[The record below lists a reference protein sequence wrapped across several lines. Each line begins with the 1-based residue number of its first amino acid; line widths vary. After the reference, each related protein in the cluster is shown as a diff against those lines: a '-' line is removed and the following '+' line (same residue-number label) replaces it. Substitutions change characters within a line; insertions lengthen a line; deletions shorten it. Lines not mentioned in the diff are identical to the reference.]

1 VIAEVLVLVAAG
13 SLAGAMNAVA
23 GGGSFVSFPAL
34 ILAGVPP
41 VAANASSTV
50 ALLPGGVAS
59 AMAYRDHYRGV
70 GGIPTRT
77 LLAITTAGGVL
88 GAWLLLVTPERIF
101 GEAVPWLL
109 LFGALTFALG
119 GWSRPA
125 AGGEPRIGPGLL
137 LPLQFALGIYAG
149 YFGGAVGIMMLGAWS
164 LLGESDLLR
173 MNAAKVILV
182 TAANGVAV
190 VLFVAAGVVAWPQTV
205 AVLLGAAAG
214 GYAGARWAT
223 SIRTPVLRR
232 VIHAIN
238 FTMVVVFFWRTYG
251 G

>member
-1 VIAEVLVLVAAG
+1 MMVEILVLVAAG
-13 SLAGAMNAVA
+13 GLAGAMNAVA

-50 ALLPGGVAS
+50 ALLPGGMAS

-70 GGIPTRT
+70 GGIRTRT
-77 LLAITTAGGVL
+77 LLGVTTVGGAL
-88 GAWLLLVTPERIF
+88 GAWLLLVTPDRIF
-101 GEAVPWLL
+101 GAAVPWLL
-109 LFGALTFALG
+109 LVGALTFALG
-119 GWSRPA
+119 GRRALPD
-125 AGGEPRIGPGLL
+125 GEPRIGPRVL
-137 LPLQFALGIYAG
+137 LPIQFVLGIYAG
-149 YFGGAVGIMMLGAWS
+149 YFGGAVGIMMLGAWA

-190 VLFVAAGVVAWPQTV
+190 ALFVVAGVVVWPQTL
-205 AVLLGAAAG
+205 AVLVGAAVG

-223 SIRTPVLRR
+223 RIRTPVLRR
-232 VIHAIN
+232 VIHTIN
-238 FTMVVVFFWRTYG
+238 FTMVIVFFFRTYAG
-251 G
+251 